1 MRLAVTHKTVV
12 MPDVIS
18 YNVAISACEKVP
30 PCLLIFIYSV
40 PVTAISACA
49 RGKQW
54 QQALR
59 LSISK
64 YIAMAFVRIPKM
76 MGAAFDRTREVCF
89 QWAQMSTYN
98 AAISACEKGLQGG
111 RPSVFRR

>member
-18 YNVAISACEKVP
+18 YNAAISACEKVP

-40 PVTAISACA
+40 LVTAISACA

-59 LSISK
+59 LL
-64 YIAMAFVRIPKM
+64 ALMRLTTVLPDVTAVRHQ
-76 MGAAFDRTREVCF
+76 C
-89 QWAQMSTYN
+89 
-98 AAISACEKGLQGG
+98 L
-111 RPSVFRR
+111 